1 MLLKTYDA
9 SVEAYMQ
16 TVEQKPIYLQDVQ
29 NNPQLGH
36 YLDLI
41 RSAQSAGRE
50 TWNIWYLFALI
61 RHFGRRY
68 RAFRPEATVHLA
80 RFTEEIMRGPSPLST
95 SLRELIAAFTSY
107 NNECAFCTKAH
118 VAVAAALLGS
128 EDMVWNVLRD
138 METSSLKEAEK
149 VLFRF
154 VRKITKQLPEIDE
167 EHIQIV
173 RAAGWSDEA
182 IYYAISVCALFNFYN
197 RWISATGVH
206 PVSEECHRSRGRVVA
221 EKGYAP
227 RS

>member
-36 YLDLI
+36 YFDLI

-50 TWNIWYLFALI
+50 TWNIWYLF
-61 RHFGRRY
+61 
-68 RAFRPEATVHLA
+68 AFRPEATVHLA

-138 METSSLKEAEK
+138 MENSSLKEAEK

>member
-1 MLLKTYDA
+1 
-9 SVEAYMQ
+9 MQ